1 MSVYHKN
8 LIIFVEMFRLP
19 VIVYRRIIS
28 LSLVDPYINIPKPL
42 LPGVGASQI
51 LYIYIYIKFC
61 EGFFSTFFN
70 LSQTKAE

>member
-19 VIVYRRIIS
+19 VIVSRRIIS

-51 LYIYIYIKFC
+51 LYIYIKFC